1 MLDELKALRE
11 KADIEGRN
19 AELRQFRTDF
29 EAVWH
34 YWRATGQIS
43 EQELVEGR
51 ADASRAVR
59 EHLGDAEWMACAMRH
74 FRAQAAAIEADVAR
88 SDRIRKEVRR
98 NGRRSMGASSPSS
111 AADSWRPGNI
121 HPDN

>member
-11 KADIEGRN
+11 TANIEGRN
-19 AELRQFRTDF
+19 AELKQFRADF

-51 ADASRAVR
+51 ADASLAVR
-59 EHLGDAEWMACAMRH
+59 EHSGDAEWMACAMRH
-74 FRAQAAAIEADVAR
+74 YRAQAATIEADAAR
-88 SDRIRKEVRR
+88 ADRIRNEMRR
-98 NGRRSMGASSPSS
+98 NRGRSIGARLPDG
-111 AADSWRPGNI
+111 ATALCHPANI
-121 HPDN
+121 